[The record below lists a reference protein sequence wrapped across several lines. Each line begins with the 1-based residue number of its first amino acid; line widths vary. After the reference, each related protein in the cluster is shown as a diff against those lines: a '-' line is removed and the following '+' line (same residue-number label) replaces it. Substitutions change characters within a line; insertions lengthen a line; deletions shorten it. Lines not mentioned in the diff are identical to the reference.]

1 MYDGSTAKALVAAAA
16 AVTPPFCCSG
26 RTAGAPSATRAAAAS
41 RGTRKPAKQ
50 EVSGGGDKRGRF
62 GEAGARRPT
71 EWRGTNTAALS
82 ILGFAH
88 QSF

>member
-1 MYDGSTAKALVAAAA
+1 MCPGSCCRRRYAAALLL
-16 AVTPPFCCSG
+16 
-26 RTAGAPSATRAAAAS
+26 RRYTAGAPSATRPAAAS
-41 RGTRKPAKQ
+41 RGARKPAKQ
-50 EVSGGGDKRGRF
+50 EVSGGAGGIRGRF